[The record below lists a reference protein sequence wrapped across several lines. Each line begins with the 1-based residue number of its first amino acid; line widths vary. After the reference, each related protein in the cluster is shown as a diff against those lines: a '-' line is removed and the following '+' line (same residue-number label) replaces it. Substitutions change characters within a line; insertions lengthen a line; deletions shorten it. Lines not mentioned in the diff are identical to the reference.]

1 MPHPAALIAGVG
13 GAVIGAAYLLRRHP
27 SGTVGAGDRAKSRA
41 EMEDEL
47 RRNFEDANYR
57 GFSHADKH
65 GGLKITGGPTS
76 ELPGRASGS
85 ASPWPDVQ
93 DSPAGDVVRSVG
105 RAIGSGVATAANA
118 VGVVGTEPAPKPVGD
133 AGGELQLQRKTGGQ
147 VDWERS
153 RPSMSPKARA
163 GQQPLQPGAPAPQA
177 GRADLPP
184 IQQTPAGTL
193 ERNVGDRTD
202 AIVRASDV
210 GVQRPPAA
218 PLPREGAPAVSSKI
232 ERSTV
237 VTKGA
242 APANGGGGGV
252 IDSIVHAAESV
263 KDAVVDTVHKVE
275 DKLAGA
281 ANKVEDKLA
290 GAANKVEDTVASG
303 AHKVEDS
310 LSRNIGQ
317 FVQGAEETT
326 RRAADTAAE
335 LSGRGVR
342 RAEEAGYRV
351 EEGARRGKERLE
363 ADLGRAKDRFEGGLS
378 RAEADVGRGVGR
390 LEGEVSR
397 GFGRAEEKVARGVGR
412 LEEGAERLGERF
424 RGERGG
430 YTHDE
435 ELHRG
440 AYAATGPLTRSHV
453 GEERGAVLGQSVP
466 QQSQG
471 IGAGSTQLRQ
481 QEEYLSQ
488 RGGGARSPREDALQ
502 MRSQI
507 DNSIGKLGGYGER
520 LKAEGGRFKDELK
533 QEGRALKDEGRA
545 LKEEGKDAF
554 SRLEAGVKG
563 QANKLRE
570 EGRGFIRGAEDKI
583 EGGAAR
589 LRGDWE
595 RATGG
600 KAVDVTRGGYM
611 GAAEDYS
618 RQSPAANVTP
628 ERTADRFGREG
639 AAAAG
644 GGRYGYGAA
653 APGDYSGYSD
663 ASGARRDD
671 YGRGSSPD
679 ATNQSFTQRGTAAGS
694 TTYGNA
700 GSGYA
705 PVREG
710 GLLGP
715 RKRAGEPGSVEG
727 VGGERRDMLTP
738 PPGVAAG
745 GYNAAGD
752 YTYAYRAE
760 ADQAAPAARQY
771 RSEGAAAGGWGK
783 PKAHGYMTDHAA
795 AAHAPGAASRGFVD
809 GDRAAAGV
817 GDQQQL
823 GRDRFEGGFPLQG
836 RDSPSG
842 GTNAQAASRERFEG
856 GFPLE
861 GSRAPL
867 RSSER
872 ERERGRERESRATDP
887 NSGRPGGAGFDGL
900 IDAPYRGLGGDY
912 GSVYGYPDPATAALY
927 QKERD
932 QARESSHMAGAA
944 AISGAAQQRG
954 AASWGTNAWER
965 ADRSEHAPGSEGVGE
980 GFGIKREELGKAPL
994 QGPPKL
1000 ARPAAGFGASGSSP
1014 AADRSSVLR

>member
-1 MPHPAALIAGVG
+1 
-13 GAVIGAAYLLRRHP
+13 
-27 SGTVGAGDRAKSRA
+27 
-41 EMEDEL
+41 MEDEL

-65 GGLKITGGPTS
+65 GGMKITGGPTS

-105 RAIGSGVATAANA
+105 RAIGSSVASAANA
-118 VGVVGTEPAPKPVGD
+118 IGVVGTEPAPKPVGA
-133 AGGELQLQRKTGGQ
+133 AGGELQLQRKAGGQ

-153 RPSMSPKARA
+153 RPSMSPKAAA
-163 GQQPLQPGAPAPQA
+163 GQPTQPGAPAPQA

-202 AIVRASDV
+202 AVVRASDV
-210 GVQRPPAA
+210 GIQRPPAA
-218 PLPREGAPAVSSKI
+218 PLPREAGSSKI

-237 VTKGA
+237 ITKGA
-242 APANGGGGGV
+242 PAPAPPTHGGV
-252 IDSIVHAAESV
+252 IDSIVQAAESV
-263 KDAVVDTVHKVE
+263 KEAVVDTVH
-275 DKLAGA
+275 
-281 ANKVEDKLA
+281 KVEDKLA

-326 RRAADTAAE
+326 RRAADTTAE
-335 LSGRGVR
+335 LAGRGVR
-342 RAEEAGYRV
+342 RAEETGYRV
-351 EEGARRGKERLE
+351 EESARRGKERFEADLGRGKDRLE

-378 RAEADVGRGVGR
+378 RAEAD
-390 LEGEVSR
+390 LS
-397 GFGRAEEKVARGVGR
+397 RGVGR

-430 YTHDE
+430 YSRDE
-435 ELHRG
+435 ELQRG
-440 AYAATGPLTRSHV
+440 GYAATGPLTRSHV
-453 GEERGAVLGQSVP
+453 SEEREAVLGQTVP

-471 IGAGSTQLRQ
+471 FGAGSSQLRE
-481 QEEYLSQ
+481 QEEFLAQ
-488 RGGGARSPREDALQ
+488 RGGGARSPREDALL

-507 DNSIGKLGGYGER
+507 DNSLGKLSGGGTSYGER
-520 LKAEGGRFKDELK
+520 LKAEGKGFKDELRAGGRSFK
-533 QEGRALKDEGRA
+533 DEFKAEGRVLKDEGRA
-545 LKEEGKDAF
+545 LKEEGKEALN
-554 SRLEAGVKG
+554 RLEAGVKG
-563 QANKLRE
+563 EADRLKE
-570 EGRGFIRGAEDKI
+570 EGRSFIRGAEDKL

-600 KAVDVTRGGYM
+600 GRAVDATRGGYQS
-611 GAAEDYS
+611 AAEDYS
-618 RQSPAANVTP
+618 RQSAAANVTP
-628 ERTADRFGREG
+628 DRTADRFGREG

-644 GGRYGYGAA
+644 AGRYGYGAA

-663 ASGARRDD
+663 AYAGGARRDD

-700 GSGYA
+700 GSGFA
-705 PVREG
+705 PAREG

-727 VGGERRDMLTP
+727 VGGERRDMLSP
-738 PPGVAAG
+738 PPGVAVG

-752 YTYAYRAE
+752 YTYTYRTQ
-760 ADQAAPAARQY
+760 ADQAAPATQY

-783 PKAHGYMTDHAA
+783 PKAHGYMSDHAA
-795 AAHAPGAASRGFVD
+795 EAHAPGAASRGSGFVD
-809 GDRAAAGV
+809 RDRSAAGF
-817 GDQQQL
+817 GDLQQF

-836 RDSPSG
+836 RDSPYG
-842 GTNAQAASRERFEG
+842 GSNADAQAGRERFEG

-861 GSRAPL
+861 GSKAPM
-867 RSSER
+867 RSGKEH
-872 ERERGRERESRATDP
+872 GREREFRASAP
-887 NSGRPGGAGFDGL
+887 SSSGRPGGAGFDGL

-932 QARESSHMAGAA
+932 QAREASHMAGAA
-944 AISGAAQQRG
+944 AISGAAQERG
-954 AASWGTNAWER
+954 VAGWGSNAWGR
-965 ADRSEHAPGSEGVGE
+965 ADRSEHAPGSEGVAAE

-1000 ARPAAGFGASGSSP
+1000 SRPAAGFGVSGSSP
-1014 AADRSSVLR
+1014 VADRSSVLR